1 MKDTNLQ
8 SKILWVAM
16 LCVSLA
22 ATGFASLEL
31 YDFSVVQFAALAIG
45 LIVSLVINQH
55 QFKIKNTKITLSAR
69 EFVIFLSVLW
79 LSSIGAVLL
88 AASAGLAR
96 VKVTE
101 KSRKEWAYGIFTSVV
116 SAFVATQIFYQFLY
130 TFTKFDQTIVGAN
143 AVETPWLLAALGV
156 TVIGYYLLSGIF
168 TSIYQNLATGY
179 AFEEIWKN
187 NFMWAAANCVLGVIL
202 TLTAHFTFVEFGLSF
217 GWVVLLGSIAAHLA
231 YQIHVRRF
239 TQKTKEISEASRIH
253 LATVEALATAI
264 DARDQVGVG
273 HVRRTQIYA
282 VGIGEILG
290 LPEDELKALHTG
302 ALLHDIGKLAVPDHI
317 LNKPGK
323 LTVAEIEKMKIHASV
338 GSSILENVNFIYPVI
353 PTVKYHHEKWDGSGY
368 PEGLKRENIPLTARI
383 LSVADT
389 YDSLRGARPYRQ
401 AISRDDARRHL
412 LTNAGIQF
420 DPKIVDVF
428 LRNLQHFETEVEKY
442 GFEYAFDAKVNG
454 ANDYFTDNNSDQ
466 SYVGQ
471 IKRANREVYTL
482 YELARVFSSSL
493 NLKDTLSLFAEKISE
508 LVPVDTCAVYLLN
521 ADKESA
527 NAKFVK
533 GLYADELKNKCVK
546 TGIGATGTVLET
558 CQALNKIDP
567 KLDFAFYQTEI
578 GDQYKAMVSLPLIAE
593 DGKLLGAVSL
603 YSCELENY
611 EEEHIRLLEAISR
624 IASDAIAMSL
634 QHAES
639 ESRALT
645 DPMTGLPNAR
655 SLQMQFEKETARANR
670 NGSNFQ
676 LLMLDLDGFKAV
688 NDTYGHKVGDK
699 MLKEIS
705 KVMRKELRDY
715 DFLARYAG
723 DEFVVIAPET
733 NRAAIEELCGR
744 MENAVLDFRLLTES
758 GEYANVG
765 VSLGAAC
772 YPQDGVSLDQIII
785 GADKAMYAVK
795 AKRKREKLLEPLKST
810 EVEQAWKAKET
821 ESVKITED
829 FGHASAASPIEENNS
844 GFVVELDE
852 SHIISTAIN

>member
-1 MKDTNLQ
+1 MKENNFQT
-8 SKILWVAM
+8 KILWAVM
-16 LCVSLA
+16 LCASLA
-22 ATGFASLEL
+22 AAGFASLEL
-31 YDFSVVQFAALAIG
+31 YDFSGVQFLTLSIA
-45 LIVSLVINQH
+45 LIVSLLLNQH
-55 QFKIKNTKITLSAR
+55 KFRIKNTKINFSAR
-69 EFVIFLSVLW
+69 ELVIFLSIPW
-79 LSSIGAVLL
+79 LGSIGAVLL

-96 VKVTE
+96 IKNTR
-101 KSRKEWAYGIFTSVV
+101 KSRRDWLYGTFSSIV
-116 SAFVATQIFYQFLY
+116 SGFLAAQIFHQFLY
-130 TFTKFDQTIVGAN
+130 AFTDFNRTFAAADK
-143 AVETPWLLAALGV
+143 VEPFWLITALALAAF
-156 TVIGYYLLSGIF
+156 GYYVLTGF
-168 TSIYQNLATGY
+168 FNTIYQNVSSGY
-179 AFEEIWKN
+179 STTQIWKK
-187 NFMWAAANCVLGVIL
+187 NFVWAAANCVLGFIL
-202 TLTAHFTFVEFGLSF
+202 AIVAYFSFVGFGLSF
-217 GWVVLLGSIAAHLA
+217 GWVVLFGSVAAHLA

-290 LPEDELKALHTG
+290 LTQDELNALHTG

-323 LTVAEIEKMKIHASV
+323 LTAAEAEKMKIHALV
-338 GSSILENVNFIYPVI
+338 GASILEKVNFVYPVI
-353 PTVKYHHEKWDGSGY
+353 PTVKHHHERWDGSGY
-368 PEGLKRENIPLTARI
+368 PEGLSKEQIPLTARI
-383 LSVADT
+383 LAVADT
-389 YDSLRGARPYRQ
+389 YDSLRGARPYRR
-401 AISRDDARRHL
+401 AISRDDARRFL

-428 LRNLQHFETEVEKY
+428 LRNLQHFEAEVDKCGLPYSFDSQTKDANYHTTE
-442 GFEYAFDAKVNG
+442 DM
-454 ANDYFTDNNSDQ
+454 SDQ

-508 LVPVDTCAVYLLN
+508 LVPTDTCVVYLMN
-521 ADKESA
+521 KNMDAA

-533 GLYADELKNKCVK
+533 GLYADELENKCVK
-546 TGIGATGTVLET
+546 AGIGATGTVLET
-558 CQALNKIDP
+558 LQPLNKIDP
-567 KLDFAFYQTEI
+567 KLDFAFHQTEI
-578 GDQYKAMVSLPLIAE
+578 GEQYRAMISLPLISE
-593 DGKLLGAVSL
+593 DGRLLGAVSL
-603 YSCELENY
+603 YSCELANY
-611 EEEHIRLLEAISR
+611 EEEHIRLLETISR
-624 IASDAIAMSL
+624 IASDAIASAL

-655 SLQMQFEKETARANR
+655 SLQMQFEKETARATR

-688 NDTYGHKVGDK
+688 NDTYGHKIGDR
-699 MLKEIS
+699 MLVEIS
-705 KVMRKELRDY
+705 RVMRKELRDY

-733 NRAAIEELCGR
+733 NKAAIEELCER
-744 MENAVLDFRLLTES
+744 MEKAVLGFKLMTET
-758 GEYANVG
+758 GEYASVG

-795 AKRKREKLLEPLKST
+795 ARRKREKLLQPLKAA
-810 EVEQAWKAKET
+810 EAELAKEN
-821 ESVKITED
+821 EAAKLNQNE
-829 FGHASAASPIEENNS
+829 ASFI
-844 GFVVELDE
+844 VELDE
-852 SHIISTAIN
+852 SHIISNSIN